1 MKLIVLLMTISVLQV
16 SAVSRAQNVS
26 ITVKQAA
33 LEDVFNTLHKQTGY
47 NFIYN
52 SNMLENTRP
61 VNIDVKNTPLKE
73 VLNTVFAGQPISYVI
88 EDKTVVITT
97 PRESPDIAISA
108 VAIPVTGTVVD
119 NKGAT
124 LPGVTVKVKG
134 TNMATSTDAN
144 GVFRLSLVTGNE
156 TLVFSFIGYRTQEI
170 SATGKTTFSIRME
183 ESTSG
188 LDEVV
193 VIGYGT
199 VKKRDLTGAVSSVKS
214 ADIALAPVSNPIE
227 ALEGRVAGLDIQRSS
242 GQAGA
247 NPSIQLRGVRS
258 ITANGDP
265 IYIIDGIQGD
275 ITALNPNDIES
286 IDVLKDASSTA
297 IYGSAGANGVII
309 VTTKKAKAGKL
320 QVDVDSY
327 YGINGFSSYPRPLQ
341 GDAWIQY
348 LKDKYYG
355 TNGSYPPSIAALVS
369 ALSLPAAAATAINN
383 NQYVDWT
390 KETLKRGSQ
399 QNHHISLRGGSEKV
413 QGYFSLGYID
423 EKGIYK
429 GDDLKSYNTR
439 SGVDMQFGK
448 ILKAGIQNTINWRDN
463 NTTNSRVN
471 KAFGILPI
479 GTPYNADGSVNLYP
493 IGDGVTVSPI
503 ANYAP
508 GVYVNNIKNLNAAF
522 NPYLEIDPIHNLTI
536 RSNLSVMLGYQ
547 RNGLFD
553 NQNSYNSASTS
564 ATYKEA
570 TYSTN
575 FAYGYLWE
583 NIINYNFDINR
594 DHHFVVTGI
603 TSLGDNKN
611 ETSTIY
617 AQGLDYDN
625 YLYYN
630 QGAATIKNTVATGY
644 KGTDKASF
652 AGRINYSY
660 KGKYLLTVSDRY
672 DGASQ
677 LVHKWSNFPSFAAG
691 WRISDEDF
699 MKNTKSWLSNLKLR
713 GGYGV
718 TGNANISAYVS
729 TTNVVSNSSSTP
741 ITLGGNAS
749 TSLPVYIPG
758 VNVANPDLT
767 WERTYNTNIGL
778 DLGLL
783 NERIEVTAEAYY
795 SHTDGLLYNLPL
807 PSTLGGLNAKSPY
820 LKLSNIGNSVN
831 RGLELTATA
840 KVIST
845 KNFTWNSTLTYTIDR
860 EKLTAINLG
869 NAVAAS
875 QYITANLFIGQPI
888 IPVSSSGGPGFTLF
902 NYKKIGIWQSNEA
915 TEAAKYG
922 AKPGDVKL
930 ATIPI
935 IKNGVSDN
943 GVHTYSA
950 NDRML
955 NGHINP
961 NWFGG
966 WQNTF
971 TYKNFDLTVY
981 INARWGNTLN
991 NAQLLGYF
999 NSIAQPAYYNYWTPG
1014 NPSNYFPQP
1023 TILTSSIQQQY
1034 YQSLAY
1040 VDGSYVKVKTI
1051 NLGYTIPAKISKK
1064 AAISKLRFYATAY
1077 NPFIYAKSPLLRN
1090 VDPETGGSDSFP
1102 LYKQLVF
1109 GMNLSF

>member
-1 MKLIVLLMTISVLQV
+1 MKLIIAFLIVTVFQASAISK
-16 SAVSRAQNVS
+16 AQNVTIKANPGS
-26 ITVKQAA
+26 
-33 LEDVFNTLHKQTGY
+33 LETVFNAIHQQTGY

-52 SNMLENTRP
+52 SAMIKKSAP
-61 VNIDVKNTPLKE
+61 VNIDVNAKPLKE
-73 VLNTVFAGQPISYVI
+73 TLDQVFADQPLGYVI
-88 EDKTVVITT
+88 EDQTIVVTK
-97 PRESPDIAISA
+97 RAA
-108 VAIPVTGTVVD
+108 AAGPVTGTVTD
-119 NKGAT
+119 ATGAT

-134 TNMATSTDAN
+134 TNIVTSTDLN
-144 GVFRLSLVTGNE
+144 GTFHVTLPVGNE
-156 TLVFSFIGYRTQEI
+156 TLVFSFVGYKTQEVPA
-170 SATGKTTFSIRME
+170 SGKRQFAVKMLEDIA
-183 ESTSG
+183 G
-188 LDEVV
+188 LNEVV

-199 VKKRDLTGAVSSVKS
+199 VKKSDLTGAVSVVKA

-227 ALEGRVAGLDIQRSS
+227 ALEGRVSGLDIQRSS
-242 GQAGA
+242 GQAGSA
-247 NPSIQLRGVRS
+247 PTIQLRGVRS
-258 ITANGDP
+258 ITANGNP

-286 IDVLKDASSTA
+286 INVLKDASSTA

-320 QVDVDSY
+320 QADVDSY
-327 YGINGFSSYPRPLQ
+327 YGVNGFAKYPSPLQ
-341 GDAWIQY
+341 GDSWVQY

-355 TNGSYPPSIAALVS
+355 TNGKYPADIATLVS
-369 ALSLPAAAATAINN
+369 ALSLNAAALNAINN

-390 KETLKRGSQ
+390 KETLKQGSQ
-399 QNHHISLRGGSEKV
+399 QNHHISLRGGTEKT

-429 GDDLKSYNTR
+429 GDDAKSYNTR
-439 SGVDMQFGK
+439 SGIDLQFGK
-448 ILKAGIQNTINWRDN
+448 ILKAGIQNTVNWRDN
-463 NTTNSRVN
+463 NTNNSRVN

-503 ANYAP
+503 ANYAD
-508 GVYVNNIKNLNAAF
+508 GVYVNNIKTLSAML

-536 RSNLSVMLGYQ
+536 RSNMSVMLGYQ

-583 NIINYNFDINR
+583 NIINYNFAINT
-594 DHHFVVTGI
+594 DHQFTVTGI
-603 TSLGDNKN
+603 TSLGDNKT
-611 ETSTIY
+611 ETSSIY

-630 QGAATIKNTVATGY
+630 QGAATIKNTVSTSY

-652 AGRINYSY
+652 AGRVNYSY
-660 KGKYLLTVSDRY
+660 KGKYLLTVTDRY

-699 MKNTKSWLSNLKLR
+699 MKTTKSWLSNLKLR

-718 TGNANISAYVS
+718 TGNANISPYVS
-729 TTNVVSNSSSTP
+729 TTNVVSNSGATP

-749 TSLPVYIPG
+749 ASLPIYIPG

-767 WERTYNTNIGL
+767 WEKTYNTNLGV
-778 DLGLL
+778 DVGLL
-783 NERIEVTAEAYY
+783 NDRINVTAEAYY

-807 PSTLGGLNAKSPY
+807 PSTLGGLDAKDPY

-831 RGLELTATA
+831 RGFELTIDA

-845 KNFTWNSTLTYTIDR
+845 KDFTWNSTLTYTIDR

-869 NAVAAS
+869 NSVAAS

-888 IPVSSSGGPGFTLF
+888 IPTSSSGSPGPTLF
-902 NYKKIGIWQSNEA
+902 NYKKIGIWQTNEA
-915 TEAAKYG
+915 ATAALYG
-922 AKPGDVKL
+922 AKPGDIKL
-930 ATIPI
+930 ATVPI
-935 IKNGVSDN
+935 ITNGVSDN
-943 GVHTYSA
+943 GVHPYSA

-955 NGHINP
+955 NGHVNP

-999 NSIAQPAYYNYWTPG
+999 NSIAEPAYYNYWTPA
-1014 NPSNYFPQP
+1014 NPSNDFPQP
-1023 TILTSSIQQQY
+1023 TILNSATLNTY
-1034 YQSLAY
+1034 LPSLSY
-1040 VDGSYVKVKTI
+1040 VDGSYIKIKNLT
-1051 NLGYTIPAKISKK
+1051 LGYTLPKSISQK
-1064 AAISKLRFYATAY
+1064 AAISRVRFYATAY